1 MNAEDKSD
9 EVCARAVAVML
20 EGNDVDEA
28 VEILCAEGFLED
40 LASRALTLL
49 PSAFARVHH
58 EPMGITFPA
67 TFYAGKEAY
76 SRGEVSRYDD
86 DPVYQ
91 AALRLGTQIAKDDED
106 LLLRFVEI
114 SAEDAGIVEARTRGL
129 NPTSISTL
137 IHEF

>member
-1 MNAEDKSD
+1 MNVKDRSD

-20 EGNDVDEA
+20 EGNDVDETI
-28 VEILCAEGFLED
+28 EILCAEGFPEP
-40 LASRALTLL
+40 LASRVITFL

-58 EPMGITFPA
+58 EPKGILFP
-67 TFYAGKEAY
+67 TDYYAGKDAHC
-76 SRGEVSRYDD
+76 RGELSCYDD

-114 SAEDAGIVEARTRGL
+114 SAEDNGIVEARSRGL
-129 NPTSISTL
+129 NPTSLPTV

>member
-1 MNAEDKSD
+1 MNAKDRFD

-20 EGNDVDEA
+20 EGNDVDQA
-28 VEILCAEGFLED
+28 VEILCAEGFPEP
-40 LASRALTLL
+40 LASRALTFL

-58 EPMGITFPA
+58 EPNGILFPTA
-67 TFYAGKEAY
+67 FYAGKDAH
-76 SRGEVSRYDD
+76 SWGELSRYDD

-91 AALRLGTQIAKDDED
+91 AAVRLGTQIAKDDED

-114 SAEDAGIVEARTRGL
+114 SAEDNGIFEARTRGL
-129 NPTSISTL
+129 NPTSLSTL